1 MAKAKAKTKAK
12 AKAQAQIPEGGQ
24 FARCVEINEYED
36 KKGRDKEIYTMIL
49 DDVETQT
56 FSLFERN
63 DFKLELNTCCVPV
76 VAVIPSAYIDKNG
89 RPRAQNAPVV
99 NWVID
104 PERSADSD
112 GDPDGTEVEP

>member
-56 FSLFERN
+56 FTLFERP

-76 VAVIPSAYIDKNG
+76 VAIIPSAYIDKNG

-104 PERSADSD
+104 TSRSEGNDD
-112 GDPDGTEVEP
+112 DLDDTEQQP